1 MDPDSETLAACSID
15 RLYVNDLDG
24 GRRSVFNKSRVTTA
38 DRYRC
43 NHLSR
48 SSDFIVHVME
58 NKASEITSELIDNNK
73 EFI

>member
-24 GRRSVFNKSRVTTA
+24 GRRSVFNKSGVKTA

-48 SSDFIVHVME
+48 SSNSIVHVME
-58 NKASEITSELIDNNK
+58 NKAFKITPELIDNNK